1 MLNRSSRSL
10 VAATLLLMATGILLL
25 GLGGFLD
32 PLQGLALRPLGSIQ
46 SWIAVRYAAL
56 RDMITA
62 PTDLEAL
69 RLRNA
74 ELEAE
79 VARLRQ
85 QVVSLQEEVASAQ
98 VLSALV
104 NYARTQP
111 ENRYLA
117 ADVIGRDIS
126 PFIRSIWIN
135 SGSDAGIGKGMPV
148 VTERGLVGRVVEVYA
163 TVSRVQLITD
173 PEGAV
178 NVKMQ
183 RSRAEGV
190 LAAQLNGDL
199 WVDFIDQDAAIEEEE
214 LVLTSGLGG
223 NYPPEIPIG
232 TIAAIRK
239 RDFDL
244 FQQAVVEPSTDFD
257 NLEIVLVI
265 TSFQPLPVGES
276 SP

>member
-1 MLNRSSRSL
+1 MADRSSRTL
-10 VAATLLLMATGILLL
+10 VAAILLLIAAGVVLL
-25 GLGGFLD
+25 GLGGYLD
-32 PLQGLALRPLGSIQ
+32 PLQDLALRPLGSIQ
-46 SWIAVRYAAL
+46 GWIAVRYSAL
-56 RDMITA
+56 RDLITA
-62 PTDLEAL
+62 PTDLETL
-69 RLRNA
+69 RLRNT

-79 VARLRQ
+79 VARLQQ
-85 QVVSLQEEVASAQ
+85 QVVSLEEEVASAE
-98 VLSALV
+98 VLAALV

-117 ADVIGRDIS
+117 ADVIGRDVS
-126 PFIRSIWIN
+126 PFIRSIWIG
-135 SGSDAGIGKGMPV
+135 SGSDGGISRGMPV

-183 RSRAEGV
+183 ASRAEGV

-199 WVDFIDQDAAIEEEE
+199 WVDFIDQDAEIEEGEV
-214 LVLTSGLGG
+214 VLTSGLGG
-223 NYPPEIPIG
+223 NFPSEIPVGIV
-232 TIAAIRK
+232 AAVRK

-257 NLEIVLVI
+257 QLEIVLVI
-265 TSFQPLPVGES
+265 TNFKPFPIGETA
-276 SP
+276 P